1 MLKGRKV
8 VSITSLEWVKI
19 REMLKLAFVITVEHS
34 FNQSITITEE
44 EEEEGEPND
53 LNFITE

>member
-44 EEEEGEPND
+44 EEEGEPND